1 MDKNA
6 IKKFAVW
13 ARKELIERVSKKA
26 LAYGI
31 TEHEV
36 YNPDADSVNGLVLT
50 AAQKKERKA
59 LTEQIFAKGYK
70 QVMEEVAYTWFNRFC
85 ALRFMEVNGFLPSL
99 VRVFTND
106 KNEFRPQLLT
116 EALELDLPGLDKQK
130 IYELKEANADEEL
143 YKYLLITQCNAL
155 NDELP
160 RMFQRIEDYTELLF
174 PDNLLREGS
183 VIEQMI
189 TLIPEEDWQDAVQI
203 IGWLYQYYNIEPKKE
218 VFANLDKNIKIGKND
233 IPAATQLFT
242 PDWIV
247 RYMVENSLGRLVT
260 SNQCIVNSG
269 QCIVDSESSI
279 NAKLTTNNSS
289 LNTTN
294 YPLAAWKYYL
304 PEAEQEIVNS
314 DQCSVDSESSVN
326 AKLTTNN
333 FSLTTTKCID
343 PCMGSGHILAYLFD
357 VLMEV
362 YRSEGYR
369 DRDAV
374 KNIINNNLYGLD
386 IDERAAQLAYF
397 AVMMQ
402 GRKYDNRFLT
412 RHYQPHIYAVTESNG
427 INRELLAYFGVELDD
442 LNRENALNQLNGML
456 DEMEDACE
464 YGSLITVSE
473 YDFALLKD
481 FAAAYDAE
489 QNLFASGALAPLQ
502 ERLQKLIAVAET
514 LAQKYEVVVTNPPYM
529 GAGNMDEKLSKYVK
543 QHYPDSKS
551 DLFAVFMEACHKMTA
566 ENGYQAMITMHSWM
580 FLSSFEKLRAKIQKQ
595 NIVNMVHLGARA
607 FEEIGGEVVQTTSFV
622 LANKHIDGY
631 KGTYCRLVEPT
642 TQAGKEEMF
651 LAKENRYVACSDN
664 FAKIPGAPVAY
675 WVSEKFVD
683 IISKGNSIDNKFS
696 VGSGLST
703 SDNERFLRFLWEPA
717 FDKISKTG
725 NDSLKWYF
733 FQKGGEYRKWYGNL
747 QYVVNW
753 ENNGEEIKYWV
764 THNPKDPKTTSW
776 SRRIFNT
783 DLYFRKGLTWSVICS
798 NDISFRLSPSNTM
811 ISNAAGGIF
820 GFEKHLDD
828 LYMLFAGIN
837 SKVWGKVFR
846 LLNPTINYSSGI
858 IQKAPIPGLREKTIN
873 IVQQNISLSK
883 SDWDSFE
890 TSWDFAEHPLLV
902 TSDKCI
908 VDSGQCSVDSESSV
922 NAKLITNNFSLT
934 TIAQAY
940 QRWKAVCNERFA
952 QLKANE
958 EELNRIFI
966 DIYGLQDELTP
977 EVEEKDVTVHRV
989 FDSKDDVPEAMKGSN
1004 YILTQQQVVKGLI
1017 SYAVGCI
1024 FGRYSLDK
1032 SGLVYAGGEIS
1043 DQWIEIS
1050 GQYYLREVVEKYV
1063 AQELQRTYSMAEIN
1077 VADGG
1082 DLPIGEITATRGA
1095 IFTFESDAKSSN
1107 INSVQY
1113 CRGTSKKLYEG
1124 IRELSVNSQGI
1135 KCGAG
1140 NTAYDLCSPEILDA
1154 IASGTGSELVQRGWQ
1169 DADSIDW
1176 QAIHCKLTTNHYGA
1190 DKDAIIPISDNEYFN
1205 DDIVA
1210 RFVEFIK
1217 IAFGADEKML
1227 EANLNFIATALGGN
1241 GSARDVIRAY
1251 FNNGFYADHCKTYQK
1266 RPIYWLF
1273 DSGKKN
1279 GFKCLIYMHRYQK
1292 DTIARI
1298 RTDYLHEQQSRYRTA
1313 ISDLQNRID
1322 NAVSTGVRVKLQKQL
1337 ATVQAQVEEARLYE
1351 EKIHH
1356 LADQMLG
1363 IDLDDGVKRNYAIFK
1378 DVLARIK

>member
-50 AAQKKERKA
+50 ATQKKERKA
-59 LTEQIFAKGYK
+59 LIEQIFAKSYK

-130 IYELKEANADEEL
+130 IYEMKEANADEEL

-189 TLIPEEDWQDAVQI
+189 TLIPEENWQDAVQI

-247 RYMVENSLGRLVT
+247 RYMVENSLGRLV
-260 SNQCIVNSG
+260 NNANS
-269 QCIVDSESSI
+269 D
-279 NAKLTTNNSS
+279 NAQPT
-289 LNTTN
+289 TTN
-294 YPLAAWKYYL
+294 YPLETWKYYL
-304 PEAEQEIVNS
+304 PEAEQEPEVRKQLAQLS
-314 DQCSVDSESSVN
+314 
-326 AKLTTNN
+326 TNN
-333 FSLTTTKCID
+333 YSLTTTKCID

-427 INRELLAYFGVELDD
+427 IDRELLAYFGVELDA

-481 FAAAYDAE
+481 FVAAYDAE
-489 QNLFASGALAPLQ
+489 QNLFASGSLAPLQ
-502 ERLQKLIAVAET
+502 ERLQQLIAVAET

-595 NIVNMVHLGARA
+595 NLVNMVHLGARA

-675 WVSEKFVD
+675 WVSEKFRKVY
-683 IISKGNSIDNKFS
+683 DNLKVKDMAFT
-696 VGSGLST
+696 GIGMRT
-703 SDNERFLRFLWEPA
+703 GDNNRFLR
-717 FDKISKTG
+717 
-725 NDSLKWYF
+725 KWYEISF
-733 FQKGGEYRKWYGNL
+733 LKMKTDSSNAKEAMYSESKWFPYNKGGEFRKWYGNNF
-747 QYVVNW
+747 YVIGFDSIYRKAM
-753 ENNGEEIKYWV
+753 ENYVGHV
-764 THNPKDPKTTSW
+764 RPSQG
-776 SRRIFNT
+776 
-783 DLYFRKGLTWSVICS
+783 LYFKEGGTWTAVSSGKFGIRYYPEGFLF
-798 NDISFRLSPSNTM
+798 D
-811 ISNAAGGIF
+811 AGGQ
-820 GFEKHLDD
+820 
-828 LYMLFAGIN
+828 
-837 SKVWGKVFR
+837 VTVGK
-846 LLNPTINYSSGI
+846 NINY
-858 IQKAPIPGLREKTIN
+858 
-873 IVQQNISLSK
+873 
-883 SDWDSFE
+883 
-890 TSWDFAEHPLLV
+890 
-902 TSDKCI
+902 C
-908 VDSGQCSVDSESSV
+908 
-922 NAKLITNNFSLT
+922 
-934 TIAQAY
+934 
-940 QRWKAVCNERFA
+940 
-952 QLKANE
+952 
-958 EELNRIFI
+958 
-966 DIYGLQDELTP
+966 
-977 EVEEKDVTVHRV
+977 
-989 FDSKDDVPEAMKGSN
+989 
-1004 YILTQQQVVKGLI
+1004 
-1017 SYAVGCI
+1017 
-1024 FGRYSLDK
+1024 
-1032 SGLVYAGGEIS
+1032 
-1043 DQWIEIS
+1043 
-1050 GQYYLREVVEKYV
+1050 
-1063 AQELQRTYSMAEIN
+1063 
-1077 VADGG
+1077 
-1082 DLPIGEITATRGA
+1082 
-1095 IFTFESDAKSSN
+1095 
-1107 INSVQY
+1107 
-1113 CRGTSKKLYEG
+1113 
-1124 IRELSVNSQGI
+1124 
-1135 KCGAG
+1135 
-1140 NTAYDLCSPEILDA
+1140 
-1154 IASGTGSELVQRGWQ
+1154 
-1169 DADSIDW
+1169 
-1176 QAIHCKLTTNHYGA
+1176 
-1190 DKDAIIPISDNEYFN
+1190 
-1205 DDIVA
+1205 
-1210 RFVEFIK
+1210 
-1217 IAFGADEKML
+1217 
-1227 EANLNFIATALGGN
+1227 
-1241 GSARDVIRAY
+1241 
-1251 FNNGFYADHCKTYQK
+1251 
-1266 RPIYWLF
+1266 
-1273 DSGKKN
+1273 
-1279 GFKCLIYMHRYQK
+1279 
-1292 DTIARI
+1292 
-1298 RTDYLHEQQSRYRTA
+1298 
-1313 ISDLQNRID
+1313 
-1322 NAVSTGVRVKLQKQL
+1322 
-1337 ATVQAQVEEARLYE
+1337 
-1351 EKIHH
+1351 
-1356 LADQMLG
+1356 
-1363 IDLDDGVKRNYAIFK
+1363 
-1378 DVLARIK
+1378 